1 MADFAGR
8 LLLVRVAD
16 MVCAAEA
23 GAVREILPV
32 QRATRIP
39 GAPVAVAGLINV
51 RGDLVPLIDGAR
63 LLGRV
68 AAEATGAV
76 VLMRWRDAAVAVTVD
91 EVLDLVPVPDTDLAA
106 QESLVG
112 IDPAVVRAV
121 GRHGDRAFVVLDLDA
136 LLEPLLTA

>member
-23 GAVREILPV
+23 GAVREILAM
-32 QRATRIP
+32 QHATRIP
-39 GAPVAVAGLINV
+39 GAPAAVAGLINV
-51 RGDLVPLIDGAR
+51 RGELVSLIDGAR
-63 LLGRV
+63 LLGR
-68 AAEATGAV
+68 AAPEAAGAV
-76 VLMRWRDAAVAVTVD
+76 VLMRWRDAAVALTVD
-91 EVLDLVPVPDTDLAA
+91 EVLDLVPVTAADLSAR
-106 QESLVG
+106 EDLVG

-121 GRHGDRAFVVLDLDA
+121 GRIGDRTFVVLDLDA

>member
-23 GAVREILPV
+23 GAVREILPW

-39 GAPVAVAGLINV
+39 GAPAAVAGLINV
-51 RGDLVPLIDGAR
+51 RGELVSLIDGAR
-63 LLGRV
+63 LLGR
-68 AAEATGAV
+68 AAPEAVGAV
-76 VLMRWRDAAVAVTVD
+76 VLMRWRDAAVGLTVD
-91 EVLDLVPVPDTDLAA
+91 EVLDLVPVPEADLAA
-106 QESLVG
+106 RESLVG
-112 IDPAVVRAV
+112 LDPAVVRAV
-121 GRHGDRAFVVLDLDA
+121 GRYGDRTFVVLDLDA